1 MKKIVCSLI
10 IAVSGLVSFEAMAT
24 PSSPTADPPKCA
36 DVPGCQKALDECTTS
51 LAESKKNAE
60 QYLKER
66 DVCLGKIEKVLPP
79 APQKK
84 PVSLTCEGPGI
95 RSNGRGGCECIEPD
109 GNGGFT
115 VSKEAVTVMKTFSS
129 RVCGVPFESF
139 RILRM
144 DVEALKKK
152 GVDVSALET
161 KITELYALKD
171 DMEKFRVALGNLTE
185 DYVKLDLRVSR
196 AQAELDAVESVYCPP
211 LPDRPDASMA
221 ERCQVEHDKLG
232 GLNQSPWTTGVDAS
246 GGALFLPGA
255 GAQGFASLQWTNTVY
270 FNKTTPVGL
279 KLEAGAGRMFGNTGI
294 GEGWVLDGSL
304 GPVFNLYQRYVELGV
319 FVTGKQL
326 ISDHGA
332 GYQGVLEDPGMG
344 FLVGPE
350 LELNI
355 NVVKY
360 LDFGV
365 EGGVGF
371 AQANFFE
378 GPRDLRQDNGVGGFI
393 GLHIGAHTELFNF
406 KD

>member
-10 IAVSGLVSFEAMAT
+10 IAVSGLVCFEAMAQ
-24 PSSPTADPPKCA
+24 PSSPTADPPKCE
-36 DVPGCQKALDECTTS
+36 DVPGCKKALDECTAD
-51 LAESKKNAE
+51 LAASKKQAE
-60 QYLKER
+60 DYLKER
-66 DVCLGKIEKVLPP
+66 DVCLGKIAKVVPV
-79 APQKK
+79 PQK
-84 PVSLTCEGPGI
+84 PVALTCEGPGI

-115 VSKEAVTVMKTFSS
+115 VSKEAVTVMKTFST
-129 RVCGVPFESF
+129 RVCSVPFESF

-144 DVEALKKK
+144 DVEALKKR

-161 KITELYALKD
+161 KITELYVLKD
-171 DMEKFRVALGNLTE
+171 DMEKFRVALALLTQE
-185 DYVKLDLRVSR
+185 FVDLDQRLKL
-196 AQAELDAVESVYCPP
+196 AEQAIADHEGRITALEEKVEN
-211 LPDRPDASMA
+211 
-221 ERCQVEHDKLG
+221 
-232 GLNQSPWTTGVDAS
+232 LNQSPWTTGVDAS

-393 GLHIGAHTELFNF
+393 GVHIGAHTELFNF